1 MVECNLAK
9 VDVASSSLV
18 SRSKFFQKGLSF
30 DRPFCFVRWASAR
43 SGVKVP
49 KARSWSIEPKPI
61 AEDKVQTVRNALKEV
76 LGESLP
82 QRTEITYKAYQ
93 MDKTANEVKIQ
104 KTKPKSGW

>member
-1 MVECNLAK
+1 MNRKIRLF
-9 VDVASSSLV
+9 L
-18 SRSKFFQKGLSF
+18 
-30 DRPFCFVRWASAR
+30 FVRWASAR